1 MEPVLSLVDKVA
13 VVIGGNSGIGLATAR
28 LFKKAGARVAILGRN
43 RKTLDEA
50 ARDVGAALAVQADV
64 TDLRAIERFYAD
76 VASHLGRI
84 DVLFLN
90 AGIAKFAPVEMT
102 SEEFFDEV
110 FDTNVKGIFFAARAA
125 LPVLND
131 GASVIL
137 NTSVAN
143 SVGIAGAS
151 AYSASKAAVRSLA
164 KSFSAEWISRG
175 IRVNAVSPGPIMTPI
190 FDRLPKEV
198 AASLAGTLLPQ
209 VPMKRF
215 GEADE
220 VANAVLFFA
229 SGAASYVTG
238 TELRVSGGLGEL

>member
-1 MEPVLSLVDKVA
+1 MKTLEGKVA
-13 VVIGGNSGIGLATAR
+13 VVIGGNSGIGLATAIA
-28 LFKKAGARVAILGRN
+28 FKRDGAKVAILGRN
-43 RKTLDEA
+43 RKTLDQA
-50 ARDVGAALAVQADV
+50 ARELDGALAVQADV
-64 TDLRAIERFYAD
+64 TDLKAIEAFYAK
-76 VASHLGRI
+76 VASSLGRI

-90 AGIAKFAPVEMT
+90 AGIAKFAPVEAT
-102 SEEFFDEV
+102 SEELFDEV

-125 LPVLND
+125 FPHLND

-143 SVGIAGAS
+143 SVGLAGSSVYA
-151 AYSASKAAVRSLA
+151 ASKAAVRSFA
-164 KSFSAEWISRG
+164 KTLSAEWVGRR
-175 IRVNAVSPGPIMTPI
+175 IRVNAVSPGPIATPI
-190 FDRLPKEV
+190 YERLPKEV
-198 AASLAGTLLPQ
+198 VTSLTETLLPQ

-229 SGAASYVTG
+229 SSAASYVTG